1 MLEFKIDVAQA
12 LKDKGYTTYKIQK
25 EKIFPRNT
33 YDSFRDGKVPSAKT
47 LDTICRL
54 LNKQPGSIIRWVPD
68 PEEEGAE

>member
-1 MLEFKIDVAQA
+1 MLEFKIDVVQA

-25 EKIFPRNT
+25 EKTFARNT
-33 YDSFRDGKVPSAKT
+33 YESIRNGIVPSAKA
-47 LDTICRL
+47 LDTLCRL

>member
-1 MLEFKIDVAQA
+1 MLEFKIDVMQA
-12 LKDKGYTTYKIQK
+12 LKDKGYTTYRIQK
-25 EKIFPRNT
+25 EKIFPQGT
-33 YDSFRDGKVPSAKT
+33 YLSIKAGKVPATKT

>member
-1 MLEFKIDVAQA
+1 MLEFKIDVLEE
-12 LKDKGYTTYKIQK
+12 LKAKGYNTNRLKI
-25 EKIFPRNT
+25 EKLLAQQTIQNIRN
-33 YDSFRDGKVPSAKT
+33 GKVPGNIA